1 MTVSFQIP
9 PFFLGGTW
17 NLNIAAIFTRRR
29 FPKQNGL
36 TSAVGVIQG
45 TFFHTWFFLTEEF
58 CVFNASWIL
67 MYFLCFV
74 GVLCWKDALLNYCLI
89 HSKTGTTGLWPCLS
103 LPTMIDIHFGGSM
116 TLTRPYLGSFI
127 FAFNLWEDLEK
138 QRDVVGPEG
147 FCISFKRTV
156 GCNWFL
162 FLLDVA
168 RVANAT
174 CKQKKQPL
182 LSWNG

>member
-1 MTVSFQIP
+1 
-9 PFFLGGTW
+9 
-17 NLNIAAIFTRRR
+17 
-29 FPKQNGL
+29 
-36 TSAVGVIQG
+36 
-45 TFFHTWFFLTEEF
+45 
-58 CVFNASWIL
+58 
-67 MYFLCFV
+67 
-74 GVLCWKDALLNYCLI
+74 
-89 HSKTGTTGLWPCLS
+89 
-103 LPTMIDIHFGGSM
+103 M

-127 FAFNLWEDLEK
+127 FALNLWEDLEK

-162 FLLDVA
+162 SLLDMA